1 MNGTKSRKALHI
13 GSNGGFYTVE
23 TVFIFT
29 GLSSQVKET
38 LKVPLAQI
46 KPSDQEESI
55 DLRKQDSFEF
65 DDACSWS
72 DDSHVSLND
81 TTLVNH
87 TSPDTSIII
96 SSDEEE
102 RRAIQ
107 PVKRVISKKKVK
119 SCDELESSIGNVSNE
134 NATEQVGKWF

>member
-1 MNGTKSRKALHI
+1 M
-13 GSNGGFYTVE
+13 
-23 TVFIFT
+23 
-29 GLSSQVKET
+29 
-38 LKVPLAQI
+38 
-46 KPSDQEESI
+46 
-55 DLRKQDSFEF
+55 RKQDSFEF

-102 RRAIQ
+102 RRTIQ

-134 NATEQVGKWF
+134 NATEQVGKWY

>member
-1 MNGTKSRKALHI
+1 M
-13 GSNGGFYTVE
+13 
-23 TVFIFT
+23 
-29 GLSSQVKET
+29 
-38 LKVPLAQI
+38 PLAQV
-46 KPSDQEESI
+46 KPSDQEEPT
-55 DLRKQDSFEF
+55 DFHKQDSFEF

-96 SSDEEE
+96 SSDDEE
-102 RRAIQ
+102 RPTIQ

-119 SCDELESSIGNVSNE
+119 LCDELESSIGNVLNE
-134 NATEQVGKWF
+134 NPTEQVGK

>member
-1 MNGTKSRKALHI
+1 M
-13 GSNGGFYTVE
+13 
-23 TVFIFT
+23 
-29 GLSSQVKET
+29 
-38 LKVPLAQI
+38 PLAQV
-46 KPSDQEESI
+46 KPSNQEEPT
-55 DLRKQDSFEF
+55 DFHKQDSFEF

-96 SSDEEE
+96 SSDDEE
-102 RRAIQ
+102 RPTIQ

-119 SCDELESSIGNVSNE
+119 SCDELESSIGNVLNE
-134 NATEQVGKWF
+134 NPTEQVGK